1 MNAPEFGMLAGALF
15 VTGASLAIITYN
27 FYTTPVESEE
37 EKERNRQIEF
47 VRKTLFGFLEGQKT
61 LHTARIEASNAQKKL
76 ERAVDRLYSIKRQDD
91 PEKKKARAEVA
102 RARQEHKELQEFYDS
117 IKERFSENMSTW
129 AIPPKV

>member
-15 VTGASLAIITYN
+15 VTAAGVAFIAYP
-27 FYTTPVESEE
+27 FYTTTKSEE
-37 EKERNRQIEF
+37 ELERDRQIEF
-47 VRKTLFGFLEGQKT
+47 VRKTLFGFLVGQKT

-102 RARQEHKELQEFYDS
+102 RARQEHKELQEFYES

-129 AIPPKV
+129 TIPPKV